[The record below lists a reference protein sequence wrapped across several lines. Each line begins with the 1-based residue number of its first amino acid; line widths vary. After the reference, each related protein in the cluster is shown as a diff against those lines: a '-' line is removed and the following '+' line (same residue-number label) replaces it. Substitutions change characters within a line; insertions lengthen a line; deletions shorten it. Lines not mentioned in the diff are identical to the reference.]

1 MSQTTSA
8 FLYLISMLSG
18 GAGGAGAA
26 SWHVLA
32 GRPVTRQLLL
42 AYIVVGVVVGV
53 FVDAWVMVW
62 AITAGIG
69 GELIHHLIGL
79 GLGSGFLAST
89 ALALIRKIA
98 CIALKWKGI
107 EVEVK
112 LRDPGRGDV

>member
-1 MSQTTSA
+1 MSQTTQA

-42 AYIVVGVVVGV
+42 AYIVVGIVVGV

-62 AITAGIG
+62 AITVGLG
-69 GELIHHLIGL
+69 SELIHHLIGL

-89 ALALIRKIA
+89 ALVLISKIA
-98 CIALKWKGI
+98 CIALRWRGV
-107 EVEVK
+107 EVEVR
-112 LRDPGRGDV
+112 LHEPRRRD